1 MNLGG
6 VDNVTVRVDISFK
19 ILQKKRN
26 IKVNKQRSGNFR
38 MGKGLYDSSALWV
51 DLRNVEIYT
60 IFTETIMHHNFQGNT
75 VFPSEIGDNGYA
87 KFRGVAE
94 GVNKVHYCLGD
105 NGELPS
111 IPHKIRIRAALSAN
125 TTLSAR
131 VFRLLLLFRWFYA
144 SSPRAP
150 SSFRCRRRAFFQFWL
165 L

>member
-1 MNLGG
+1 M
-6 VDNVTVRVDISFK
+6 TIKVDISLK
-19 ILQKKRN
+19 ILQQQKRN
-26 IKVNKQRSGNFR
+26 TKAIKQRRGNFR
-38 MGKGLYDSSALWV
+38 VGKGLYNSTTLCG
-51 DLRNVEIYT
+51 DLRNVEI
-60 IFTETIMHHNFQGNT
+60 FTVFTKTIMHHNFSWVIQSSQEKSKTMVMPNSG
-75 VFPSEIGDNGYA
+75 GG
-87 KFRGVAE
+87 
-94 GVNKVHYCLGD
+94 GVNKVHYSLGD

-111 IPHKIRIRAALSAN
+111 IPHEIRIGAALFAN